1 MYENQIEY
9 ILSRNIFTKSIF
21 LGALAFDELIVI
33 KTYPA
38 CLIINTEKRSSNK
51 TGHWIA
57 IYFSTNK
64 EAFFFDS
71 YGLSPSYFKLEI
83 FIKNNS
89 SSFVYNQLR
98 IQGKKPYCGLYCVVF
113 LIYKLSNLKFLDL
126 FTNNLDLN
134 DSIIN
139 KLFLDILK

>member
-33 KTYPA
+33 KTYLA

-57 IYFSTNK
+57 IYFSKIK
-64 EAFFFDS
+64 EAFFFVME
-71 YGLSPSYFKLEI
+71 GGF
-83 FIKNNS
+83 F
-89 SSFVYNQLR
+89 FVIR
-98 IQGKKPYCGLYCVVF
+98 MGF
-113 LIYKLSNLKFLDL
+113 LHPTSN
-126 FTNNLDLN
+126 
-134 DSIIN
+134 
-139 KLFLDILK
+139 